1 MAIIPWNVPHLT
13 KQHPS
18 SFKPIPLFSLTNVFI
33 VLTRLDEP
41 TNHLDIDAVLFL
53 DDHLATKWKGTI
65 LTVSHDCDFLDSICT
80 NIMHIDDQK
89 INYYAGNVTSF
100 EKMKHQIL
108 AKKVKSFK
116 LQQKTI
122 KEFTSAP
129 QGLTVE
135 KARKRTMEKLGRQ

>member
-1 MAIIPWNVPHLT
+1 M
-13 KQHPS
+13 
-18 SFKPIPLFSLTNVFI
+18 SLIF
-33 VLTRLDEP
+33 LTRLDEP

-135 KARKRTMEKLGRQ
+135 KARKRTMEKLGRQSLLFNTKL